1 MEKAVREAERAT
13 RDTQDKLET
22 IRLDTEL
29 EVLTLHKEADAA
41 IVTARVLEDAEA
53 MQSVIEDGKSESEK
67 GKIERTSE
75 YVRSQISLK
84 NRSPSSPLPVA
95 PSLKVRSH
103 DSFIS
108 WHPPVEDGSQLQL
121 VSRENADIKQP
132 SPPELFD
139 PTKTETKAK
148 VSRTNPTMNAHAP
161 SYTTRHFPQSGTPT
175 SNLGEPLAQYLVRRD
190 LVTSG
195 LYQFDDQPENYR
207 AWYSFSSAA
216 NEVNLTA
223 TPTVGPHDQMAW
235 KII

>member
-1 MEKAVREAERAT
+1 MGNRG
-13 RDTQDKLET
+13 
-22 IRLDTEL
+22 
-29 EVLTLHKEADAA
+29 
-41 IVTARVLEDAEA
+41 
-53 MQSVIEDGKSESEK
+53 DGESGK
-67 GKIERTSE
+67 GKIECTSE

-121 VSRENADIKQP
+121 VSRENADIKQL

-148 VSRTNPTMNAHAP
+148 VSRANPTMNAHAP
-161 SYTTRHFPQSGTPT
+161 SYTPRHFPQTGTPT

-195 LYQFDDQPENYR
+195 LYQFDDMPENYR
-207 AWYSFSSAA
+207 AWYSSFSSPA

-223 TPTVGPHDQMAW
+223 TQQLDLMTKWLG
-235 KII
+235 K